1 RSVLDLIKTRS
12 PERMCSKVSNS
23 YFVYRKVIND
33 QLKDRSIKLPMAVT
47 SALTSYGW
55 NKASPEVKYAYEQL
69 SKECEKNLNLRRNKE
84 LVWNP
89 KPKDTPTR
97 SDFQPPAI
105 NEQFLPHCYWC
116 NSPPDSALIDFSLQN
131 TDVASLQNYSDYDN

>member
-1 RSVLDLIKTRS
+1 MSCQLQLTCGDDFERLLNSMQIFPIPHSRSVLDLIKTRS

-33 QLKDRSIKLPMAVT
+33 ELKDRSIKLPMAVT

-89 KPKDTPTR
+89 KPKESKNKKKTTR
-97 SDFQPPAI
+97 KSIKHPMH
-105 NEQFLPHCYWC
+105 QF
-116 NSPPDSALIDFSLQN
+116 I
-131 TDVASLQNYSDYDN
+131 